1 MPDVLIKC
9 ENVGK
14 VFCRDLKRSLWYG
27 LKDISAD
34 LFLRKQDSLPQ
45 HSGDVPLRAHEFWA
59 NQNVSFEV
67 RRGECLGLIGGNGAG
82 KTTLLKMLNGLI
94 KPDAGRIEMR
104 GRIGALIALGAG
116 FNPVLTGRENVYING
131 SILGLSRRQIDDRFD
146 EIVEFAELS
155 DFIDSPVRSYSSGM
169 QVRLGF
175 AVAAVLVKPD
185 ILLLDEVLAVGDI
198 GFTVKC
204 LNAVRALAEESA
216 VVLVSHSM
224 QNISAFCNRLLV
236 VSKGMVLEDTK
247 QVHEG
252 IDRYLS
258 LFSTQ
263 AQVSGSGQATL
274 ESVTIHGS
282 DSNADGSG
290 EMIFNLGEKMSLK
303 LAIRINDDVKKTK
316 LLIYVT
322 DEALSP
328 VICLPL
334 VDQTGAE
341 ILLDSGQHKLE
352 FPIGEVD
359 LNMGRYS
366 FTIIIIDSVSNRT
379 LSRQQGVAPFRVLA
393 NRVYWAPIVRA
404 IAVER

>member
-1 MPDVLIKC
+1 
-9 ENVGK
+9 
-14 VFCRDLKRSLWYG
+14 
-27 LKDISAD
+27 
-34 LFLRKQDSLPQ
+34 
-45 HSGDVPLRAHEFWA
+45 
-59 NQNVSFEV
+59 
-67 RRGECLGLIGGNGAG
+67 
-82 KTTLLKMLNGLI
+82 
-94 KPDAGRIEMR
+94 
-104 GRIGALIALGAG
+104 LIALGAG

-131 SILGLSRRQIDDRFD
+131 SILGLSKRQIDDRFD

-155 DFIDSPVRSYSSGM
+155 DFIDAPVRSYSSGM

-198 GFTVKC
+198 GFTIKC
-204 LNAVRALAEESA
+204 LNAVRTLAEDSA

-236 VSKGMVLEDTK
+236 VSKGKVLEDTK

-263 AQVSGSGQATL
+263 EQVSGSGQATL
-274 ESVTIHGS
+274 ESIEIHGS
-282 DSNADGSG
+282 GSNADGSG
-290 EMIFNLGEKMSLK
+290 ELIFNLGEKMSLK
-303 LAIRINDDVKKTK
+303 LTIRINDDVKKAR

-334 VDQTGAE
+334 IDQSGNE
-341 ILLDSGQHKLE
+341 FLLDSGQHELE

-366 FTIIIIDSVSNRT
+366 FTIIIVDSESNRT
-379 LSRQQGVAPFRVLA
+379 LSRQQGVASFRVLA
-393 NRVYWAPIVRA
+393 NRVYWAPIVRT
-404 IAVER
+404 ITVER